1 MTDYALEQ
9 TIDKLSKLYN
19 YFESKKAIKT
29 IASLT
34 EEEAKN
40 LVYKLKLSYENE
52 NRGFRLNYLGNRF
65 KLTTKQ
71 EHKDLI

>member
-29 IASLT
+29 IESLT
-34 EEEAKN
+34 EEEAQI
-40 LVYKLKLSYENE
+40 V
-52 NRGFRLNYLGNRF
+52 LNN
-65 KLTTKQ
+65 KEVQ
-71 EHKDLI
+71 ETIK

>member
-29 IASLT
+29 I
-34 EEEAKN
+34 
-40 LVYKLKLSYENE
+40 
-52 NRGFRLNYLGNRF
+52 
-65 KLTTKQ
+65 
-71 EHKDLI
+71 